1 MLFPM
6 TVRLTRRFLF
16 LRSLFVLSLIV
27 LFRISAAAVPSFG
40 ISDFDGDHRP
50 DLANV
55 QAGRINGTVTDYWI
69 ELHLTT
75 SGLQSIR
82 LSAPS
87 GGLIIEAQDV
97 NGDHAVDLVLTTAW
111 FRRPVAILLN
121 DGHGS
126 FSQIEPSVFPEA
138 FTDFTAKWAS
148 ASDQVTQAVATP
160 PQSNSEIGPKARRVP
175 NVGLHADLI
184 WPSGPS
190 FLLGPSLGLRA
201 GRAPPSQS

>member
-1 MLFPM
+1 MRFPLAP
-6 TVRLTRRFLF
+6 RLTRRVVF
-16 LRSLFVLSLIV
+16 LRSLFVLSFVILS
-27 LFRISAAAVPSFG
+27 RISAAAVPSLA

-50 DLANV
+50 DLASV
-55 QAGRINGTVTDYWI
+55 QAGQIDGPVTDYWI

-87 GGLIIEAQDV
+87 GGLIIKAQDV
-97 NGDHAVDLVLTTAW
+97 NGDHAVDLVLTAVW

-126 FSQIEPSVFPEA
+126 FSQIEPSAFPEA
-138 FTDFTAKWAS
+138 FTDFTAIWAS
-148 ASDQVTQAVATP
+148 ASDQGTQAVAIP
-160 PQSNSEIGPKARRVP
+160 PQSNSEIGRRAKRLP
-175 NVGLHADLI
+175 SVGPRADLI

-190 FLLGPSLGLRA
+190 FLLGPSLSLRT
-201 GRAPPSQS
+201 GRAPPSQA